1 MNPSSRGPERL
12 EGVTAIILAA
22 GVGSRMQSQVPKVLH
37 QLLGRPMAGWVV
49 AAAAD
54 AFTTKSVVVLSPATA
69 ALGELLGGDVVIAEQ
84 PKPLGTADAVR
95 CALAALPTSAKELLI
110 ACGDTPLITAA
121 LMREVVSARRET
133 NAPIALAAF
142 DADDPTGYGRVIE
155 SNDGSAEC
163 VIEERDASEEQ
174 RAIGTVNAGLYAV
187 DRAWLTEALGAIAPS
202 KASGELYLTDLI
214 AAAHAAGTPA
224 PIVYGPEI
232 ELEGVNDR
240 HQFADVAA
248 ALRERINEGH
258 LDRGVALLD
267 PTTAWIDVQVE
278 IAADVV
284 IEPGVTLLGATKIGA
299 RTRVQSGT
307 RIEAATIGED
317 CTIRSSEIERSTIA
331 SHVDVGPFA
340 HIRPGC
346 TIAPN
351 CHVGNFAEL
360 KATSLGAGAK
370 VGHHSY
376 LGDAEVGERANIGA
390 GTITANYDGVQ
401 KRKTIIGDDA
411 FTGVGTL
418 IVAPAGIGIG
428 AKTGAGTV
436 VLADIPDG
444 CTAVGVPARIIREA

>member
-37 QLLGRPMAGWVV
+37 HLLGRPMAGWVV

-54 AFTTKSVVVLSPATA
+54 AFTAKSVVVLSPATA
-69 ALGELLGGDVVIAEQ
+69 ALAELLGGDVVIAEQ

-95 CALAALPTSAKELLI
+95 CALAALPASAKELLI
-110 ACGDTPLITAA
+110 ACGDTPLITAT

-174 RAIGTVNAGLYAV
+174 RVIGTVNAGLYAV
-187 DRAWLTEALGAIAPS
+187 DRAWLTEALGAITPS

-258 LDRGVALLD
+258 LDRGVALID

-284 IEPGVTLLGATKIGA
+284 IEPGVTLVGATSIGA
-299 RTRVQSGT
+299 RTRIGSGS
-307 RIEAATIGED
+307 RIEATTIGED
-317 CTIRSSEIERSTIA
+317 CTVRSSAIEGSTIA

-346 TIAPN
+346 TIASN

-360 KATSLGAGAK
+360 KVTSLAAGAK

-390 GTITANYDGVQ
+390 GTITANYNGVN
-401 KRKTIIGDDA
+401 KLKTLIGADA